1 MTSTQPSPRRA
12 SLLGRAAAGL
22 AKGLAER
29 RAGRQARPAP
39 DGPVLTPLATVPAL
53 ERFAA
58 LCGKP
63 ASAAQLTAAL
73 PVANGE
79 LAAQFVPLA
88 LARLELAAQW
98 RKGGPGT
105 LLPADLPALV
115 RLDAGGMVIVTG
127 LAEAEV
133 RLIDAAGEQRMAMAA
148 LVPLAG
154 GEVLVA
160 GHIDPVNG
168 MVDEEER
175 ALLQRNPWLWLAGL
189 YLGEKRRLGQML
201 VAAAL
206 VNLCALTIP
215 LYMRAI
221 YDRVVPN
228 LALESLG
235 ALSVGMVL
243 ALAFELALRKIKS
256 AEVDAVGLRI
266 AQVVQHRAAS
276 AVLHAR
282 AHDSGAEGSVGA
294 MLMALRDVENLALLV
309 PQVLVTFAIDLPS
322 FFVFVGV
329 IALIGGWTLA
339 GPVLGAV
346 VLMVVGLIAN
356 YALKL
361 ASRRQSRLAQ
371 ARNNLL
377 VELTEGWSTIKANGA
392 EGRFIGRWDVIA
404 DHTALATRQQR
415 HWNELPGLAA
425 GLIAQGV
432 TVLVVVIAV
441 LQISQGMMTS
451 GAMVAVIMLSGRAMA
466 PVSTAIATI
475 ARLFQSLSQFEGLA
489 RILKAEP
496 ERRLSDPAIA
506 PARLTGRIAIEGLGH
521 QWPGGAACL
530 KDIALTIAPG
540 ERVALIGRS
549 GSGKSTLLQLIAGLL
564 PLAEGRYA
572 IDGHA
577 VSRYA
582 AAQLRDGIA
591 YAAQDAALFDTTI
604 WDNILLGLP
613 EPAPELVEAALRD
626 SGLAAHVEHSLEGFM
641 RKVGPRGSRL
651 SGGQRQSLIL
661 ARALIRDPRVLL
673 LDEPTA
679 AMDIAS
685 EQAVI
690 NGLARA
696 AKGRTLL
703 VATHRLALLDLVDRV
718 IWLEDGRIIADRPR
732 DEVVAMLRR
741 APMPGAGA
749 ADGAKTTQVA

>member
-1 MTSTQPSPRRA
+1 MTSKHQAGHRAEPRA
-12 SLLGRAAAGL
+12 SLLGRAMAALGRGRGRGRAVPPPPL
-22 AKGLAER
+22 A
-29 RAGRQARPAP
+29 
-39 DGPVLTPLATVPAL
+39 LTPLATVPAL
-53 ERFAA
+53 TRFAA
-58 LCGKP
+58 LCGKE
-63 ASAAQLTAAL
+63 ASVAQLTAAL

-88 LARLELAAQW
+88 LARIELVAQW
-98 RKGGPGT
+98 RKGGLAGLT
-105 LLPADLPALV
+105 PADLPALV

-127 LAEAEV
+127 LAEGAARV
-133 RLIDAAGEQRMAMAA
+133 VDMAGEHAVA
-148 LVPLAG
+148 LADLAPLAG

-168 MVDEEER
+168 MADEEER

-189 YLGEKRRLGQML
+189 YLGEKARLGRML

-206 VNLCALTIP
+206 VNLCALAIP

-243 ALAFELALRKIKS
+243 ALGFELALRKIKS
-256 AEVDAVGLRI
+256 AEVDAVGIRVGQ
-266 AQVVQHRAAS
+266 AVQHRAAS

-282 AHDSGAEGSVGA
+282 AHDSAAEGSVGA
-294 MLMALRDVENLALLV
+294 MLMALRDVENLALLM

-322 FFVFVGV
+322 FVLFVGV
-329 IALIGGWTLA
+329 IALIGGWTMA
-339 GPVLGAV
+339 GPLLGAG
-346 VLMVVGLIAN
+346 VLVLVGLVAN
-356 YALKL
+356 HALKL
-361 ASRRQSRLAQ
+361 ASKRQSRLAQ

-404 DHTALATRQQR
+404 DHTAIATRQQR
-415 HWNELPGLAA
+415 HWSELPGLAA
-425 GLIAQGV
+425 GLVAQGV
-432 TVLVVVIAV
+432 TVAVVVIAV
-441 LQISQGMMTS
+441 LQIAQGMMTS
-451 GAMVAVIMLSGRAMA
+451 GAMIAVIMLSGRAMA
-466 PVSTAIATI
+466 PVTTAVATL
-475 ARLFQSLSQFEGLA
+475 ARLFQSTSQLEGLA

-506 PARLTGRIAIEGLGH
+506 PARIAGRIAMKGVAH
-521 QWPGGAACL
+521 QWAGGEACL
-530 KDIALTIAPG
+530 GGINLAIEPG
-540 ERVALIGRS
+540 EKVALIGRS
-549 GSGKSTLLQLIAGLL
+549 GSGKSTLLQLMAGLL
-564 PLAEGRYA
+564 PLQEGRHT

-591 YAAQDAALFDTTI
+591 YAGQDAALFDTTI

-661 ARALIRDPRVLL
+661 ARALIRDPAVLL

-685 EQAVI
+685 EQLVI
-690 NGLARA
+690 NGLNRA
-696 AKGRTLL
+696 AKGRTLV
-703 VATHRLALLDLVDRV
+703 VATHRLALLDMVERV
-718 IWLEDGRIIADRPR
+718 IWLENGRIVADRPR

-741 APMPGAGA
+741 GGGSGA
-749 ADGAKTTQVA
+749 TTQVA